1 MNQEMKEQESK
12 IVEFTQNTVP
22 VFNYSLLKFKSLKKY
37 DKEQLS
43 EELMNELKECLMKAV
58 TYESKT
64 K

>member
-1 MNQEMKEQESK
+1 MNQEMKEQEDK
-12 IVEFTQNTVP
+12 IAEFIQNTTP
-22 VFNYSLLKFKSLKKY
+22 IFNYSKLKFKSLKKY

-43 EELMNELKECLMKAV
+43 EELMNTLKECIMNAV